1 MVNMRILSAIARRIR
16 RQALGPLPDDPAR
29 LGCRQSP
36 IAIDLAGHVALVTG
50 ATGELGRPIART
62 LAACGAKVAI
72 HYHTDREG
80 AQELRGE
87 LAARGVP
94 SYIVSGDVAE
104 LSDVSAMRREIESA
118 LGPVDIVV
126 NNAVTWFD
134 KAPVVAQHAA
144 QFNRVFR
151 SSVLQAWATA
161 KVFSEPMIARRW
173 GRIISLGTEV
183 SSQAL
188 TDRAPYTAAKCAMD
202 GVMRSLARE
211 LGEHNITVNQ
221 VAPGWM
227 ITDKDRQDRDEVQ
240 PEYERGVPLGRRGY
254 DQDVANLVAFL
265 ASDLAGFLTG
275 VRVPICGGNIML
287 EA

>member
-1 MVNMRILSAIARRIR
+1 MR
-16 RQALGPLPDDPAR
+16 RQ
-29 LGCRQSP
+29 
-36 IAIDLAGHVALVTG
+36 
-50 ATGELGRPIART
+50 
-62 LAACGAKVAI
+62 
-72 HYHTDREG
+72 
-80 AQELRGE
+80 
-87 LAARGVP
+87 
-94 SYIVSGDVAE
+94 
-104 LSDVSAMRREIESA
+104 IEDA

-134 KAPVVAQHAA
+134 KAPVVAQQAD

-173 GRIISLGTEV
+173 GRIISLGSEV
-183 SSQAL
+183 TSQAL
-188 TDRAPYTAAKCAMD
+188 INRAPYTAAKCAMD

-211 LGEHNITVNQ
+211 LGEHGITVNQ
-221 VAPGWM
+221 VAPGWV
-227 ITDKDRQDRDEVQ
+227 ITDKDRGDRDEVQ
-240 PEYERGVPLGRRGY
+240 PEYERDVPLRRRGY

-275 VRVPICGGNIML
+275 VRVPVCGGNIMP